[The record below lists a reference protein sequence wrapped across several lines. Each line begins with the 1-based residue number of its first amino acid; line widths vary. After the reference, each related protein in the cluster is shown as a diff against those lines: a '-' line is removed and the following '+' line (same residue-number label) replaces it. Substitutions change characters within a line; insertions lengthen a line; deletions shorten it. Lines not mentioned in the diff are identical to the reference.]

1 MAITSESKIV
11 IGLVSPIGA
20 GKGTVIAFLQKRGFF
35 CLSLSDRIREEIT
48 ARGQEITRERLL
60 AVADQ
65 IRQDYGSEVLAW
77 RTWQIAQKQKN
88 PKIAIDSIRG
98 LAEVNFFKNQ
108 PGFYLIGLRAPQKQ
122 RFLWARKRAREGE
135 PLTWEEFVQIDKRDF
150 FSGDGQVGRN
160 IPACLEKADFLID
173 NNGTIKQLENK
184 VVMILEEI
192 FTDG

>member
-1 MAITSESKIV
+1 MVARKKEKVI

-48 ARGQEITRERLL
+48 ARGQEVTRERLL

-65 IRQDYGSEVLAW
+65 LRQDYGSEVLAW

-108 PGFYLIGLRAPQKQ
+108 PGFYLIGLRASQKQ
-122 RFLWARKRAREGE
+122 RFLWARERAREGE

-184 VVMILEEI
+184 VVGVLEEI